1 MFDRKTIPG
10 DILAVIVLVILTAVF
25 IVIPPLSNTWFRTV
39 LGLPLVLFLPGYA
52 LIAALF
58 PHRDDLDGI
67 ERTAM
72 SFGLS
77 IAVVP
82 LLGLGLNYTP
92 WGIRLVP
99 VLVTVSIFTLGM
111 CVIAVYRRTELPEN
125 EAFFVPF
132 REALHSLH
140 LEVFAHEQSR
150 MDRILTVILVVS
162 ILASVAMLVYV
173 VVTPKQG
180 EIFTEFY
187 ILGPE
192 GMADDYPTLFNLSES
207 GTVIVGVV
215 NHEYASVEY
224 TLDIAL
230 DNESINPRQQMV
242 LVHNQTWEE
251 FVTFTPPTI
260 GQDMKLEFLLYRDGN
275 YSAPYR
281 DLHLWIDV
289 TGGINGS

>member
-1 MFDRKTIPG
+1 MFDRKTIPV
-10 DILAVIVLVILTAVF
+10 DVLTVVILVISTVVF
-25 IVIPPLSNTWFRTV
+25 IVIPPLSTIWVRTV
-39 LGLPLVLFLPGYA
+39 LGLSMVLFLPGYA

-67 ERTAM
+67 ERTAL

-99 VLVTVSIFTLGM
+99 ILVTISIFTMGM
-111 CVIAVYRRTELPEN
+111 CIIAVYRRTELPDG
-125 EAFFVPF
+125 EAFSVPIM
-132 REALHSLH
+132 EALHSLH
-140 LEVFAHEQSR
+140 QEVFARRQSR
-150 MDRILTVILVVS
+150 LDRILTAILVLS
-162 ILASVAMLVYV
+162 ILASVTMLVYV
-173 VVTPKQG
+173 VVTPKKG
-180 EIFTEFY
+180 EMFTEFY
-187 ILGPE
+187 ILGPG
-192 GMADDYPTLFNLSES
+192 GMADDYPVVYNLSES
-207 GTVIVGVV
+207 GTVLVGVV
-215 NHEYASVEY
+215 NHEYASVDY

-230 DNESINPRQQMV
+230 DNESIYPRKQMV

-260 GQDMKLEFLLYRDGN
+260 GEDLRLEFLLYRDGN

>member
-1 MFDRKTIPG
+1 MFYKKTIPP
-10 DILAVIVLVILTAVF
+10 DIFVVIILVLLTICFILV
-25 IVIPPLSNTWFRTV
+25 PPLSDTWIRTI
-39 LGLPLVLFLPGYA
+39 LGLPMVLFLPGYA

-67 ERTAM
+67 ERTAL

-92 WGIRLVP
+92 WGIRLAP
-99 VLVTVSIFTLGM
+99 ILVTLSIFTLGM
-111 CVIAVYRRTELPEN
+111 CVIAVYRRGELPEG
-125 EAFFVPF
+125 EAFSVPF
-132 REALHSLH
+132 GAALHSLRQ
-140 LEVFAHEQSR
+140 EVFAHEQSR
-150 MDRILTVILVVS
+150 LDRILTVILVLS

-180 EIFTEFY
+180 EKFTEFY

-192 GMADDYPTLFNLSES
+192 GIADDYPTLFNLSES
-207 GTVIVGVV
+207 GTVILGVV

-230 DNESINPRQQMV
+230 DNESIYPGQQIV
-242 LVHNQTWEE
+242 LAHNQTWEE
-251 FVTFTPPTI
+251 FVTFTPPNV
-260 GQDMKLEFLLYRDGN
+260 GQDMKLQFLIYKDGN

-289 TGGINGS
+289 MGEVNGS